1 MNYKKAYIYEITNN
15 INKKTYVG
23 QHKSKTEKDNYFG
36 SGTVLNQAFDKY
48 GKENF
53 SKIILEEIP
62 LNENLQEELNKKE
75 IFWIN
80 KRKS

>member
-1 MNYKKAYIYEITNN
+1 MNYKKAYIYEIINN

-53 SKIILEEIP
+53 SITQKQNAFTIKKYFKNSKIHFP
-62 LNENLQEELNKKE
+62 RT
-75 IFWIN
+75 F
-80 KRKS
+80 RS